1 MVAEEGQRS
10 DSEAMVPAKRRKT
23 KQIMVGNVPIGGDC
37 PIAVQSMTTTD
48 TRDVASTVQQIRDL
62 EAAGCDIVRVA
73 VPDREAAKALRGI
86 KEMISI
92 PLIADI
98 HFDYRLALMA
108 IEAGVDGLRLNPG
121 NIRKPE
127 QVRAVV
133 AAAKER
139 RIPIRIG
146 VNAGSLPPLDPSR
159 KDGPAPDDIP
169 GRMVDAALHHI
180 RILEDLGFDLIK
192 VSLKAFDVPTMVEAY
207 RRMATLVDY
216 PFHLGVTEAGTPFAG
231 SIRSAVGIGIL
242 LAEGIGDTI
251 RISLTGDPV
260 QEVEAG
266 YEILKALNL
275 RRRGPTMISCPSCG
289 RVEID
294 LIELANKVEAKLK
307 ALGHPITV
315 AVMGCV
321 VNGPG
326 EARMADVGIA
336 GGKGKGVIFR
346 RGQVVKVCRE
356 EELEEALL
364 AEIEGLI
371 RGGGPAPVKT
381 LPMVPAKQ

>member
-1 MVAEEGQRS
+1 
-10 DSEAMVPAKRRKT
+10 
-23 KQIMVGNVPIGGDC
+23 
-37 PIAVQSMTTTD
+37 MTTTD
-48 TRDVASTVQQIRDL
+48 TRDVMATVQQIRDL

-73 VPDREAAKALRGI
+73 VPDREAARALKGI

-121 NIRKPE
+121 NIRKPD

-133 AAAKER
+133 TAAKES

-146 VNAGSLPPLDPSR
+146 VNAGSLPPAGTDSTGRPQE
-159 KDGPAPDDIP
+159 DDIP
-169 GRMVDAALHHI
+169 GRMVDAALRHI

-216 PFHLGVTEAGTPFAG
+216 PFHLGVTEAGTPFSG

-242 LAEGIGDTI
+242 LAQGIGDTI

-260 QEVEAG
+260 QEVEAA

-294 LIELANKVEAKLK
+294 LINLANKVEARLK
-307 ALGHPITV
+307 ALGRPLTV

-346 RGQVVKVCRE
+346 KGEVVKVCRE
-356 EELEEALL
+356 EELEEALM
-364 AEIEGLI
+364 AEIDSLLRDGE
-371 RGGGPAPVKT
+371 PAPIKT
-381 LPMVPAKQ
+381 LPVVNMR